1 LLPLGEPSPRI
12 VPPTSDVPFVARRH
26 PQPAPSG
33 ESSSHA
39 PLSRSRPTTP
49 TISRPPTHPNESL
62 RSRQMLR
69 PRRLSTTSPERT
81 CSPGPH
87 LRHRGEAMTQPRPRT
102 PSTVSTDREL
112 APTTHAALNSELKT
126 RTTRSPFHRR
136 IWPRAASGGYP
147 RSPTTSAQVTHN
159 ALRRCTT
166 HTRDACDRFLPSCCF
181 KLEHPCL
188 VRSRRGRCL
197 APADVFRFRV
207 RHPSRF
213 LGGASV
219 RAPSGFTPPK

>member
-1 LLPLGEPSPRI
+1 MRASFSREPILRPTPSTEPALFLEARAPVENTPFDACHADPPR
-12 VPPTSDVPFVARRH
+12 VVAAGRAFTTKFPPTSDVPFVARRH

-33 ESSSHA
+33 ESSSYA

-49 TISRPPTHPNESL
+49 TVSRPPTHPNESL

-112 APTTHAALNSELKT
+112 APTTHAALNSELNT

-136 IWPRAASGGYP
+136 ILPRAASGGYP
-147 RSPTTSAQVTHN
+147 RSPTTSAQVSHN
-159 ALRRCTT
+159 ALLRCTSRP
-166 HTRDACDRFLPSCCF
+166 RDACDRFLPC
-181 KLEHPCL
+181 
-188 VRSRRGRCL
+188 SRR
-197 APADVFRFRV
+197 
-207 RHPSRF
+207 
-213 LGGASV
+213 
-219 RAPSGFTPPK
+219 